1 MGEVVKFE
9 PPLTAEE
16 KRECMETLEE
26 IATLSQKS
34 KQIDKGYGVV
44 GSGDRMRALERG
56 EDAAEAL
63 FEIMGL
69 TQAPTDE

>member
-26 IATLSQKS
+26 IEILSEKA

-44 GSGDRMRALERG
+44 GSGNHMRALEKG
-56 EDAAEAL
+56 EDAVKAL
-63 FEIMGL
+63 FGIMTPSQG
-69 TQAPTDE
+69 PTGE